1 MSFTGC
7 EEFTGW
13 FTALQGADAEFR
25 ADLRRLLRAEEP
37 DLGAVAGL
45 VTRHDPRLGALLRDE
60 FVELPRSTTRTVL
73 QAWCDAVDEGRPFR
87 LLSERPD
94 RPVAFARRRL
104 VRVVTDIDEEGV
116 TVRLSHIP
124 GRHPRSVAS
133 VRKVVAWRD
142 APAVAS

>member
-25 ADLRRLLRAEEP
+25 TELRRLLRAEDP
-37 DLGAVAGL
+37 DLAAVADL
-45 VTRHDPRLGALLRDE
+45 VGRHELRLGALLREE
-60 FVELPRSTTRTVL
+60 FAELPRSTTRTVL
-73 QAWCDAVDEGRPFR
+73 QAWCDAVDDGLPFR
-87 LLSERPD
+87 LLNERPD
-94 RPVAFARRRL
+94 QPVAFARRRL

-124 GRHPRSVAS
+124 GRHPRTSPS
-133 VRKVVAWRD
+133 VRKVAAWHDIR
-142 APAVAS
+142 AVAS